1 MAGMTIVHNDGSREY
16 IPDARSLS
24 EQRAAAKAE
33 MRMHATNAIQRD
45 WPTWR
50 QINAALGIYGV
61 TGHLACQK
69 FIEGVRSETDRLD
82 AKIDAA
88 DAKGLDALNLN
99 PWG

>member
-16 IPDARSLS
+16 IPDARPLS

-33 MRMHATNAIQRD
+33 MRLHATNAIQRD

-61 TGHLACQK
+61 TGQLSCQK
-69 FIEGVRSETDRLD
+69 FIEAVRAETDRLD

-88 DAKGLDALNLN
+88 DARALDALNLN